1 MSAGDSTAM
10 QRPAGE
16 VTQDL
21 VEQFDSRWLGAG
33 EYEHSMA
40 QPESL
45 DGYARGPDFFSRGV
59 ITAQRMS
66 FTAGFP
72 GALTEAHTCCT

>member
-59 ITAQRMS
+59 ISA
-66 FTAGFP
+66 
-72 GALTEAHTCCT
+72 

>member
-1 MSAGDSTAM
+1 MSAGDSAAM
-10 QRPAGE
+10 PRPAGE

-33 EYEHSMA
+33 EYEHTMA

-45 DGYARGPDFFSRGV
+45 DGYARGPDFFSRGM

-66 FTAGFP
+66 SLHGSIPWSADRSSY
-72 GALTEAHTCCT
+72 LL

>member
-45 DGYARGPDFFSRGV
+45 DGYARGPNFFSRGE

-66 FTAGFP
+66 FTARFP
-72 GALTEAHTCCT
+72 GALSEAHTCCT